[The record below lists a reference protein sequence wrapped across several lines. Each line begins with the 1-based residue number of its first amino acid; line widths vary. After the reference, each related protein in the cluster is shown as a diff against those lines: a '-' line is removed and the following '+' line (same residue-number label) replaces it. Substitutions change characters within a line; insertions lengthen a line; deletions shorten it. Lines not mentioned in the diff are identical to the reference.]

1 MVKTVR
7 DSFVNR
13 STTSTIDRCHRSR
26 IKSGDASQLSR
37 DEAVL
42 ARHRTMNPDGA
53 SKKLGRAAREETESM
68 GH

>member
-7 DSFVNR
+7 WSFREPVHDIDDR
-13 STTSTIDRCHRSR
+13 SVSR
-26 IKSGDASQLSR
+26 IKSGDASQLWR